1 MLEKLCEVVTQSGL
15 SESDPNKIKAT
26 EHSKTSNDIIT
37 KPTTSGANF
46 HESLNFSKVQT
57 EKHTDAKGNV
67 AFCWKH
73 NTAAKSKI
81 TGLGDNYPCDEIAVI
96 KDQNH
101 VMKIQENVD
110 KIAENHRV
118 VAAVPGFKRQV
129 PQTMGN
135 LTSINICSDNKTGC
149 ESAPKSLI
157 TPSTSLS
164 SLSKR
169 PRECNGEIRSE
180 TPRSSTA
187 GLLLKRGLVKQTLS
201 NNHHMPLGH
210 RNRQM
215 SLGGRQSKSETANQP
230 CKPSNIE
237 PTVVTVPSLSV
248 QVHPASVPD
257 GQQRKKGLNKNINL
271 DTHALASHTTTV
283 TKAQSSLM
291 CFNKPYTIPMG
302 KPRPF
307 TPPSVGRTKLNS
319 PATPP
324 IVSFNGGGVTPP
336 LCECGRRTRR
346 RSVVNPGPNQ
356 GRAFFACSLNHGRRG
371 LGSSVGNKKSKDG
384 CNFFRW
390 EVTGNL

>member
-1 MLEKLCEVVTQSGL
+1 MLEKLCKVVTQSGL
-15 SESDPNKIKAT
+15 SESDPNKIMAT
-26 EHSKTSNDIIT
+26 EHSKTSNDTVT
-37 KPTTSGANF
+37 KPATSQANF
-46 HESLNFSKVQT
+46 HESLNFFKVQT
-57 EKHTDAKGNV
+57 EKHMDVKGNV
-67 AFCWKH
+67 GFGWKQ
-73 NTAAKSKI
+73 NTAVKSKI
-81 TGLGDNYPCDEIAVI
+81 MGLGDGYPCDKVAVI

-101 VMKIQENVD
+101 VMKIQENED
-110 KIAENHRV
+110 KTAENHRV
-118 VAAVPGFKRQV
+118 MAAVPGLKRRA
-129 PQTMGN
+129 PQAMGN
-135 LTSINICSDNKTGC
+135 LTSINICSDYKTGC
-149 ESAPKSLI
+149 DSAHKSLI

-169 PRECNGEIRSE
+169 ARECYGEIKSE
-180 TPRSSTA
+180 TLRSSTT
-187 GLLLKRGLVKQTLS
+187 GLLLKKGLVQQTLS
-201 NNHHMPLGH
+201 NNHHTPLGH

-215 SLGGRQSKSETANQP
+215 SLEGRQSKSETANRL

-237 PTVVTVPSLSV
+237 PRVVTVPSLSV

-257 GQQRKKGLNKNINL
+257 GQQQKQGLNKNINL
-271 DTHALASHTTTV
+271 DTHALTSRTTTV
-283 TKAQSSLM
+283 TKAQNSLIR
-291 CFNKPYTIPMG
+291 FNKPFTTTMR

-390 EVTGNL
+390 EANL

>member
-26 EHSKTSNDIIT
+26 EHSKTSNDIVT
-37 KPTTSGANF
+37 KTTTSGANF

-57 EKHTDAKGNV
+57 EKHMDAKGNV
-67 AFCWKH
+67 GFGWKH
-73 NTAAKSKI
+73 NTAVKSKI
-81 TGLGDNYPCDEIAVI
+81 MGLGDNYPCDE
-96 KDQNH
+96 
-101 VMKIQENVD
+101 D

-248 QVHPASVPD
+248 QVHPAFVPD
-257 GQQRKKGLNKNINL
+257 GQQRKQGLNKNIKLN
-271 DTHALASHTTTV
+271 THVLASRTATV

-291 CFNKPYTIPMG
+291 RFNKPFTTPVG

-307 TPPSVGRTKLNS
+307 TPPSVGRTKANS